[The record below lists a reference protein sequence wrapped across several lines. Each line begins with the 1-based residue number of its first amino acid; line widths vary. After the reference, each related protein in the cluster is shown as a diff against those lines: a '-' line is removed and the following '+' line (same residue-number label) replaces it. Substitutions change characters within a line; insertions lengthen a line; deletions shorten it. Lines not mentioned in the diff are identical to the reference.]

1 MPRWC
6 PAGAPLVPMVVL
18 MVPPMVVLMV
28 VPMVVPMVPPMVSYT
43 IPDGDTPL
51 SVVYLTDT

>member
-1 MPRWC
+1 
-6 PAGAPLVPMVVL
+6 
-18 MVPPMVVLMV
+18 MVPPMVV
-28 VPMVVPMVPPMVSYT
+28 PMVVLMVPPMVSYT

>member
-1 MPRWC
+1 MVPRWY
-6 PAGAPLVPMVVL
+6 PDGT
-18 MVPPMVVLMV
+18 
-28 VPMVVPMVPPMVSYT
+28 PMVPRWYPDGTPMVPRWYPDGTPMVVSYT